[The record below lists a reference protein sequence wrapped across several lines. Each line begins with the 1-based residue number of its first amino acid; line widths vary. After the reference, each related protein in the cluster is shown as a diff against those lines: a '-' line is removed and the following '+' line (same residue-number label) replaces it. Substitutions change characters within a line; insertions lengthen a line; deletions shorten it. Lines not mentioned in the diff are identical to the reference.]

1 MTDSSAG
8 FPTPAPT
15 EQSPPSS
22 TLVAPTVDVLGV
34 KLHNL
39 SRDELLEKLDHGVFF
54 NPNVDV
60 IMKLRKDPQLLG
72 LFAQAEFC
80 VCDSRIVEL
89 AAKFLG
95 TSLKGRV
102 PGSSFFGEF
111 CAYHR
116 DHPDIRVFMLGAG
129 PGVADE
135 ARRRVNLRI
144 GREVITGAHSPSF
157 GFEKNEAESRAIV
170 DTVNASGATVLA
182 VGVGCPKQERWI
194 MQWKLQMP
202 GIRIFMAVGATID
215 FEAGNVV
222 RAPHWMN
229 AAGLEWLFRL
239 WREPKRL
246 WRRYLIDDLPFLW
259 LVLKQKLGLSTAI
272 RS

>member
-1 MTDSSAG
+1 MT
-8 FPTPAPT
+8 
-15 EQSPPSS
+15 EK
-22 TLVAPTVDVLGV
+22 VDVLGV
-34 KLHNL
+34 KLDNL
-39 SRDELLEKLDHGVFF
+39 SRDDLLEKLDHGVFL

-60 IMKLRKDPQLLG
+60 IMKLRKDPQLLS
-72 LFAQAEFC
+72 LFGQAEFV

-95 TSLKGRV
+95 TPLRGRV
-102 PGSSFFGEF
+102 PGSSFFGQF
-111 CAYHR
+111 CEYHR
-116 DHPDIRVFMLGAG
+116 DHPHIRVFLLGAG

-135 ARRRVNLRI
+135 AMRRVNLRI
-144 GREVITGAHSPSF
+144 GRDIVVGAISPSF
-157 GFEKNEAESRAIV
+157 GFEKNDAECQSIV
-170 DTVNASGATVLA
+170 ETVNASGATVLA

-194 MQWKLQMP
+194 MRWKLSMP
-202 GIRIFMAVGATID
+202 GVRIYMGIGATID
-215 FEAGNVV
+215 FEAGNIA

-259 LVLKQKLGLSTAI
+259 LVLKQKLGFSTTP
-272 RS
+272 RLVR